1 MQKLID
7 GIQKISVGKN
17 NKRNRPTKKVRR
29 SRHGRFAIFLL
40 LVSPIQIAFLML
52 YIRSRIIIME
62 ESIFKYLLDYGSLG
76 ITAGLLFWLYLQNTK
91 QIEKISKQARED
103 SQLLRDR
110 YDVVIEKYDKERVL
124 FFEERNKIHSQIVQQ
139 IDRLEKTVEK
149 QDLMINAIKDKLDA
163 LLLIRQKK
171 VQ

>member
-1 MQKLID
+1 
-7 GIQKISVGKN
+7 
-17 NKRNRPTKKVRR
+17 
-29 SRHGRFAIFLL
+29 
-40 LVSPIQIAFLML
+40 ML
-52 YIRSRIIIME
+52 YIRLRFIMFE

-103 SQLLRDR
+103 ANLLRER
-110 YDVVIEKYDKERVL
+110 YDVVIEKYDKERIL

-139 IDRLEKTVEK
+139 IERLEKTVEK
-149 QDLMINAIKDKLDA
+149 QDTMINASKDKLDA

-171 VQ
+171 IQ

>member
-1 MQKLID
+1 
-7 GIQKISVGKN
+7 
-17 NKRNRPTKKVRR
+17 
-29 SRHGRFAIFLL
+29 
-40 LVSPIQIAFLML
+40 ML
-52 YIRSRIIIME
+52 YIKSRIIIME

-163 LLLIRQKK
+163 LLLIRQKR

>member
-1 MQKLID
+1 
-7 GIQKISVGKN
+7 
-17 NKRNRPTKKVRR
+17 
-29 SRHGRFAIFLL
+29 
-40 LVSPIQIAFLML
+40 ML
-52 YIRSRIIIME
+52 YIRSRIYIME

-103 SQLLRDR
+103 SKLLRDR

-149 QDLMINAIKDKLDA
+149 QDFMINAIKDKLDA

-171 VQ
+171 IQ

>member
-1 MQKLID
+1 
-7 GIQKISVGKN
+7 
-17 NKRNRPTKKVRR
+17 
-29 SRHGRFAIFLL
+29 
-40 LVSPIQIAFLML
+40 ML

-163 LLLIRQKK
+163 LLLIRQKR

>member
-1 MQKLID
+1 
-7 GIQKISVGKN
+7 
-17 NKRNRPTKKVRR
+17 
-29 SRHGRFAIFLL
+29 
-40 LVSPIQIAFLML
+40 
-52 YIRSRIIIME
+52 ME

-171 VQ
+171 VQWRIHVTIAVAIPVIVKTKNKNKIWK

>member
-1 MQKLID
+1 
-7 GIQKISVGKN
+7 
-17 NKRNRPTKKVRR
+17 
-29 SRHGRFAIFLL
+29 
-40 LVSPIQIAFLML
+40 ML
-52 YIRSRIIIME
+52 YIRLRFIMFE

-103 SQLLRDR
+103 ANLLRER
-110 YDVVIEKYDKERVL
+110 YDVVIEKYDKERIL

-139 IDRLEKTVEK
+139 IERLEKTVEK
-149 QDLMINAIKDKLDA
+149 QDTMINAIKDKLDA

-171 VQ
+171 IQ

>member
-1 MQKLID
+1 
-7 GIQKISVGKN
+7 
-17 NKRNRPTKKVRR
+17 
-29 SRHGRFAIFLL
+29 
-40 LVSPIQIAFLML
+40 ML

>member
-1 MQKLID
+1 
-7 GIQKISVGKN
+7 
-17 NKRNRPTKKVRR
+17 
-29 SRHGRFAIFLL
+29 
-40 LVSPIQIAFLML
+40 ML
-52 YIRSRIIIME
+52 YIRSRIIKME

-76 ITAGLLFWLYLQNTK
+76 VTAGLLFWLYLQNSK

-110 YDVVIEKYDKERVL
+110 YDIVIEKYDRERLL

-149 QDLMINAIKDKLDA
+149 QDIMINAIKDKLDA

-171 VQ
+171 IQ

>member
-1 MQKLID
+1 
-7 GIQKISVGKN
+7 
-17 NKRNRPTKKVRR
+17 
-29 SRHGRFAIFLL
+29 
-40 LVSPIQIAFLML
+40 
-52 YIRSRIIIME
+52 ME

-171 VQ
+171 IQ

>member
-1 MQKLID
+1 MQEITD
-7 GIQKISVGKN
+7 GVQTLSMGKN
-17 NKRNRPTKKVRR
+17 QQWKRPTEERKR
-29 SRHGRFAIFLL
+29 SWNGRFALFSL
-40 LVSPIQIAFLML
+40 LVAPIQLSFLML
-52 YIRSRIIIME
+52 YIRSRVYIME

-103 SQLLRDR
+103 ANLLRER
-110 YDVVIEKYDKERVL
+110 YDVVIEKYDKERIL

-139 IDRLEKTVEK
+139 IERLEKTVEK
-149 QDLMINAIKDKLDA
+149 QDTMINAIKDKLDA

-171 VQ
+171 IQ

>member
-1 MQKLID
+1 MGQ
-7 GIQKISVGKN
+7 N
-17 NKRNRPTKKVRR
+17 HKRNRPTEKVRR
-29 SRHGRFAIFLL
+29 SRNGRFAIFLL
-40 LVSPIQIAFLML
+40 MVPPLQIAFLML

-171 VQ
+171 IQ